1 MLTAR
6 IIGSVSVLI
15 ILNLLWQSLDYC
27 LHILRSGVK
36 INHQGADF
44 CAQKM
49 IGARGSK
56 RRQLLQLMGVY
67 KFKHFWT
74 VIEMSDHMLAFANQA
89 SDSWHDLGGHSAPFH
104 RRQALMHGAPKGR
117 LAICLAFKP
126 IHGLL
131 DDFQRQTIAG
141 FRIIIPSE
149 QTMAFQNDTARVWI
163 F

>member
-1 MLTAR
+1 
-6 IIGSVSVLI
+6 
-15 ILNLLWQSLDYC
+15 
-27 LHILRSGVK
+27 
-36 INHQGADF
+36 
-44 CAQKM
+44 M
-49 IGARGSK
+49 IWARGSK
-56 RRQLLQLMGVY
+56 RRQLLQLLRVY

-74 VIEMSDHMLAFANQA
+74 VIEMAHHMLAFANQA